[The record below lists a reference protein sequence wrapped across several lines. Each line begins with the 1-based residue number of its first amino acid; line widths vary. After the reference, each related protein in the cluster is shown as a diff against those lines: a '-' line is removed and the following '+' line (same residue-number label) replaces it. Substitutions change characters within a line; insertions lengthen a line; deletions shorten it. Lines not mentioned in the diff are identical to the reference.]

1 MTKQFTKEQAID
13 ILGKLI
19 MFNKDFQEVI
29 DSKPRELIRS
39 GEVGKVTSVDAW
51 DNEIKLTLDVYG
63 NYYSVNRQQFES
75 HCTVLQ
81 PEIIAHQPGLTIQ

>member
-1 MTKQFTKEQAID
+1 MENQFTKQQAVEL
-13 ILGKLI
+13 LGEVL
-19 MFNKDFQEVI
+19 MFSKDFQEVI
-29 DSKPRELIRS
+29 DSKPRELIKS

-75 HCTVLQ
+75 HCTILK
-81 PEIIAHQPGLTIQ
+81 PEIITHQARQTIQ